1 MQSRDIYGD
10 TRGRLTDARTAS
22 PAYCSFAA
30 SRATTRAPPDQR
42 VPHAPGAPNGPLSP
56 GRKGARSGRQAG
68 DVEARA
74 RGWKGRMPREGA
86 AARPHDRATASQ
98 LDGERRSEQEP
109 THDER
114 PEPRPEPQHHDSRD
128 RLRHVSP
135 RRRRLDRQHRERA
148 RDRLPHARHGAA
160 LRQRGRGGGGIRRS
174 PVPREEIV
182 VTTKVPG
189 RFHGRAE
196 ARESFEALR
205 AALGL
210 DAIDLLLIQWPL
222 PRLGKYVDTWRTL
235 IDLQEEGLVRSIGVS
250 NFTPDH
256 IRRLQDETGLAP
268 AVN

>member
-1 MQSRDIYGD
+1 
-10 TRGRLTDARTAS
+10 
-22 PAYCSFAA
+22 
-30 SRATTRAPPDQR
+30 
-42 VPHAPGAPNGPLSP
+42 
-56 GRKGARSGRQAG
+56 
-68 DVEARA
+68 
-74 RGWKGRMPREGA
+74 
-86 AARPHDRATASQ
+86 
-98 LDGERRSEQEP
+98 
-109 THDER
+109 
-114 PEPRPEPQHHDSRD
+114 
-128 RLRHVSP
+128 
-135 RRRRLDRQHRERA
+135 
-148 RDRLPHARHGAA
+148 
-160 LRQRGRGGGGIRRS
+160 
-174 PVPREEIV
+174 VPREEIV